1 MSENETKLKVKDLPE
16 SEKKALLEEMA
27 AAGLRGALTEYSA
40 EKAKLKV
47 EEWKKS
53 QQGENDGENDGEQ
66 PPADDKNDGENK
78 DEQNGKD
85 DEQNGQD
92 DEQNGQNDEQKAEN
106 VNKEP
111 EKVNKPKKQE
121 KQLIC
126 YVCYGLVENGV
137 CKKCGQ
143 KFKK

>member
-53 QQGENDGENDGEQ
+53 QQGKSDGEQ
-66 PPADDKNDGENK
+66 PPADDKKDGENK

-85 DEQNGQD
+85 DEQKGQN
-92 DEQNGQNDEQKAEN
+92 DEQKGQNDEQKAEN

-143 KFKK
+143 TFKK